1 VCESAALILFS
12 RMGQLSL
19 AVLSMIILGLCVH
32 MAAGATY
39 AVVPFVNRKA
49 LGVSAGIVGAGGNLG
64 AVCFAQFLLRSELP
78 LQDVFFYLGFV
89 VAAVGV
95 LGMRIRFEQPVE
107 QPAALPAAAALQ
119 KAV

>member
-1 VCESAALILFS
+1 
-12 RMGQLSL
+12 MGQLGW
-19 AVLSMIILGLCVH
+19 AVMSMVVLGLCVH

-49 LGVSAGIVGAGGNLG
+49 LGISAGIVGAGGNLG
-64 AVCFAQFLLRSELP
+64 AVCYAQFLLHSTLP

-95 LGMRIRFEQPVE
+95 LGRRIRFEQPVG
-107 QPAALPAAAALQ
+107 QPAALPPAAAIQ